1 MEIEITTVEKL
12 LSDMGVNVSTLSN
25 KRKVEIYKSLITE
38 DKTFKMHNYEY
49 FREKS
54 GRRLLHKIKKLST
67 GKVFELNLDHKK
79 VYSFYEVLDKLL
91 QNKNVGFVGVNDF
104 YISYT
109 LLTVEN
115 NLEEGYIILKD
126 GVQHYFIG
134 DNIEEALQSICK

>member
-1 MEIEITTVEKL
+1 MEIEITIVDKL

-38 DKTFKMHNYEY
+38 DKTFKMKNYEY

-54 GRRLLHKIKKLST
+54 GRKLLHKVRKLST

-79 VYSFYEVLDKLL
+79 VYSFYEILEKIL
-91 QNKNVGFVGVNDF
+91 QDKNVGFVGVNDF

-126 GVQHYFIG
+126 GEQYYFIG
-134 DNIEEALQSICK
+134 DNIKDAIESV